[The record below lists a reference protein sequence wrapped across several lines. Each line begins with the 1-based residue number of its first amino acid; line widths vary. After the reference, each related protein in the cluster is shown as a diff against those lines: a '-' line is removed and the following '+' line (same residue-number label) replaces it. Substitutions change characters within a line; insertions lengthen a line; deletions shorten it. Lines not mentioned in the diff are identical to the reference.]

1 MQEASMNKKK
11 VERGAALDEAKGSLD
26 YMMNQI
32 RRHFRAQFPYDDT
45 DSDWLWVREIFADH
59 VIVES
64 DKLEPEEYYF
74 VSYRREG
81 ERYMFD
87 PREQWEVVEL
97 AYVPQTT
104 EPMQESA
111 ERQRWVETIP
121 AAVRLLNEG
130 KDNPNGPWLLEGIGV
145 TADVV
150 NANGRRYPGPVLEA
164 ALRRLRSHLNESA
177 GQGRLKVESSS
188 VLTGEADHPTSKG
201 NRHPLLLETVVN
213 WTGVGFDG
221 KHATVSG
228 KLLGTSYGRDVRA
241 MMEGGVIPGISQR
254 AYGESRIVE
263 EDGQQI
269 QEVTWLEITGYDLTA
284 PYQQSDPEAGVTL
297 FEDKEPRIKNHESG
311 DETMNLEELRKQYPH
326 LVTQIE
332 EEHDAKKRAELEEAL
347 QRKAEEDAH
356 KHKLLVEHDKELRAL
371 LGLNETADITEAM
384 RAQGDELLRLRQE
397 KREREVA
404 EYIESQTKDLPYNEA
419 MKRAFIEAVKAAA
432 PQSVDEA
439 KAFIVTKRKEYDAIQ
454 AQLVLESRG
463 FGGGMR
469 GAYGPVIESELGIP
483 AFARAGWA
491 LQESMMAS
499 GLVRRWDH
507 RKPVTAAELF
517 AAKYL
522 ARFDEV
528 YRGHLIHEA
537 RLFEEAEITT
547 DLNLP
552 YSVSRAIVAEA
563 MPMLVAADAFAYG
576 TTDVSPFR
584 LYYEVFSGDTG
595 YTGTSTSET
604 VVADL
609 DDWVLMTYKRLT
621 PGTVVVTNSGAT
633 VTYTEGSDYVVDYA
647 GGRFKALSASTIT
660 DSQSLRATYNYTAI
674 RKGEM
679 APIERGELNLT
690 HKTVDS
696 AADRLAQQISSEAVV
711 FSRSQLGWDATQR
724 TLTTLVAQIRRKIDQ
739 GVLYMGLAAA
749 LSVASNI
756 SGTWTAATD
765 SLDSLVKL
773 IGQAGVKVWNRYY
786 EPTCIVASRTNAD
799 LISNWTGFKQ
809 DGFPDSVLNANG
821 FVGRVKGYPLFS
833 STEFSDGYLL
843 VANRELVM
851 HWVHI
856 PMMIK
861 GPFPTYD
868 VSGGTSKLIA
878 ADQYY
883 AEEYNVTDAPVQE
896 KGALVKIA

>member
-1 MQEASMNKKK
+1 MKKK
-11 VERGAALDEAKGSLD
+11 KIERGQPLDEAKGSID
-26 YMMNQI
+26 YMTMQI
-32 RRHFRAQFPYDDT
+32 RRHFREQFPYDDS
-45 DSDWLWVREIFADH
+45 DADWLWVREIFTDH

-64 DKLEPEEYYF
+64 DKLQPEEYYF
-74 VSYRREG
+74 VPYRREG
-81 ERYMFD
+81 ERYVFD

-104 EPMQESA
+104 EQPMQESA
-111 ERQRWVETIP
+111 SQGATRQRLVETIP
-121 AAVRLLNEG
+121 AAVRLLTEG

-145 TADVV
+145 TADTV
-150 NANGRRYPGPVLEA
+150 NANRRRYPGPVLES

-177 GQGRLKVESSS
+177 GQGRLKIESSS

-201 NRHPLLLETVVN
+201 NRHPILLETVVN

-221 KHATVSG
+221 KHAIISG
-228 KLLGTSYGRDVRA
+228 KLLGTGNGKDVRA
-241 MMEGGVIPGISQR
+241 IMEGGVIPGISQR

-269 QEVTWLEITGYDLTA
+269 EEVTWLEITGYDLTA

-297 FEDKEPRIKNHESG
+297 FESKDENRQSG
-311 DETMNLEELRKQYPH
+311 DETMLLDLEKLRKEYPD
-326 LVTQIE
+326 LVRAII
-332 EEHDAKKRAELEEAL
+332 EEHDAQKRAELEEAL
-347 QRKAEEDAH
+347 QRKAEEDAR
-356 KHKLLVEHDKELRAL
+356 KVKLLAEHDKDLRAL

-384 RAQGDELLRLRQE
+384 RAQGEELMQLRDE
-397 KREREVA
+397 KRQREID
-404 EYIESQTKDLPYNEA
+404 EYIESQTKDLPYNQVMKKSFVEA
-419 MKRAFIEAVKAAA
+419 IKAAK
-432 PQSVDEA
+432 PRSIEEA
-439 KAFIVTKRKEYDAIQ
+439 KTVIVGKRKEYDAIQ
-454 AQLVLESRG
+454 ADLVLSQRG
-463 FGGGMR
+463 FGAGGIRMM
-469 GAYGPVIESELGIP
+469 GPVIESELGIP
-483 AFARAGWA
+483 AYARAGWE

-507 RKPVTAAELF
+507 RKPVTAAEIF

-528 YRGHLIHEA
+528 YRGHMIREA
-537 RLFEEAEITT
+537 RRFEEAEITS

-563 MPMLVAADAFAYG
+563 LPMLVAADVFATG

-584 LYYEVFSGDTG
+584 LYYEEFSGDTG
-595 YTGTSTSET
+595 YTGTSTAEAVT
-604 VVADL
+604 ADL
-609 DDWVLMTYKRLT
+609 DTWVAMTYKRLT

-647 GGRFKALSASTIT
+647 GGRFKALTAGTIT
-660 DSQSLRATYNYTAI
+660 DAQSLKATYNYTAI

-679 APIERGELNLT
+679 AAIERGELNLT
-690 HKTVDS
+690 YKTVDS

-724 TLTTLVAQIRRKIDQ
+724 TLTTLVAQVRRKIDQ
-739 GVLYMGLAAA
+739 GMLYMGLAAA
-749 LSVASNI
+749 LSVANNI

-786 EPTCIVASRTNAD
+786 EPTGLVASRTNAD
-799 LISNWTGFKQ
+799 LISNWTGFKR
-809 DGFPDSVLNANG
+809 DGFPDAVLNANG
-821 FVGRVKGYPLFS
+821 FVGRVKGYPLFA
-833 STEFSDGYLL
+833 STEFSDSYLL
-843 VANRELVM
+843 IANRELVM
-851 HWVHI
+851 HWVFS
-856 PMMIK
+856 PMTIK

-883 AEEYNVTDAPVQE
+883 AEEYNVTDSPVAE

>member
-1 MQEASMNKKK
+1 MAERK
-11 VERGAALDEAKGSLD
+11 VERGQPLDEAKGSLD
-26 YMMNQI
+26 YMMMQI
-32 RRHFRAQFPYDDT
+32 RRHFRAQFPYDGE
-45 DSDWLWVREIFADH
+45 DSDADWLWIREIFSEH

-64 DKLEPEEYYF
+64 DKLQPEEYYF
-74 VSYRREG
+74 VPYRREG
-81 ERYMFD
+81 ERYVFD
-87 PREQWEVVEL
+87 AREAWEIVEL

-111 ERQRWVETIP
+111 TRQRWVETIP
-121 AAVRLLNEG
+121 AAVRLLAEG
-130 KDNPNGPWLLEGIGV
+130 KDNPNGPWLLEGVGV

-201 NRHPLLLETVVN
+201 NRHPLLMETVVN

-241 MMEGGVIPGISQR
+241 IMEGGVIPGISQR

-269 QEVTWLEITGYDLTA
+269 EEVTWLEITGYDLTA

-297 FEDKEPRIKNHESG
+297 FENKESRMTNDKSG
-311 DETMNLEELRKQYPH
+311 DETMDGKLDLERLRKEYPD
-326 LVTQIE
+326 LVQEIIQ
-332 EEHDAKKRAELEEAL
+332 EHDAKRRAALEEAL
-347 QRKAEEDAH
+347 RAKAEDDAH
-356 KHKLLVEHDKELRAL
+356 KAKLLAEHDKELRDL

-384 RAQGDELLRLRQE
+384 RGQAEELLRLREE

-404 EYIESQTKDLPYNEA
+404 EYIESQTKDLPYNDA
-419 MKRAFIEAVKAAA
+419 MKRAFVEAVKAAA
-432 PQSVDEA
+432 PKSVDEA
-439 KAFIVTKRKEYDAIQ
+439 KAFIVAKRKEYDAIQ

-463 FGGGMR
+463 FGAGRMM
-469 GAYGPVIESELGIP
+469 GPVIESELGIP
-483 AFARAGWA
+483 AYARAGWM
-491 LQESMMAS
+491 LQESMMNY
-499 GLVRRWDH
+499 GLRRWDH
-507 RKPVTAAELF
+507 RKPVTAAEIF

-528 YRGHLIHEA
+528 YKGQLIREA
-537 RLFEEAEITT
+537 KLFEEAEIAS

-563 MPMLVAADAFAYG
+563 VPMLVAGDVFAFG
-576 TTDVSPFR
+576 TTEVSPFR
-584 LYYEVFSGDTG
+584 LYYETFSGDTG

-604 VVADL
+604 VTADL
-609 DDWVLMTYKRLT
+609 DDWVAMTYKRLT

-633 VTYTEGSDYVVDYA
+633 VTYVEGSDYVIDYA
-647 GGRFKALSASTIT
+647 GGRFKALTGGSIT
-660 DSQSLRATYNYTAI
+660 DSQSLKATYNYTAI

-679 APIERGELNLT
+679 AAIERGELNLT
-690 HKTVDS
+690 YKTVDA

-724 TLTTLVAQIRRKIDQ
+724 TLSSLVGQVRRKIDQ
-739 GVLYMGLAAA
+739 GILYMGLSAA

-756 SGTWTAATD
+756 SGTWTSATD
-765 SLDSLVKL
+765 SLDLLVKY
-773 IGQAGVKVWNRYY
+773 IGQASVKVYNRFYT
-786 EPTCIVASRTNAD
+786 PTGLVASRTNAD
-799 LISNWTGFKQ
+799 LISNWTGFKR
-809 DGFPDSVLNANG
+809 DGFPDAVLNANG
-821 FVGRVKGYPLFS
+821 FVGRVKGLPLFA

-843 VANRELVM
+843 IANRELVM
-851 HWVHI
+851 HWI
-856 PMMIK
+856 FSPMTIK

-883 AEEYNVTDAPVQE
+883 AEEYNVTDSPVAE